1 MLKMVETR
9 SSSNTRYFYKQHFY
23 KQRQAEIDKKQKNK
37 KKKQAKAKQYPEAE
51 LLLFEN
57 YSFSSSM
64 LSTNNNGRYFK
75 ICKKNK
81 NDCLNEVIRLMRLN
95 MRLKMEYRP
104 VLT

>member
-9 SSSNTRYFYKQHFY
+9 SSSNTSYFYKQHFY

-57 YSFSSSM
+57 YSFPSSM
-64 LSTNNNGRYFK
+64 LSTK
-75 ICKKNK
+75 IMGDILKYVKR
-81 NDCLNEVIRLMRLN
+81 IRTT
-95 MRLKMEYRP
+95 
-104 VLT
+104 V